1 MGMKWPRN
9 DKVMTMKRQSND
21 MVRMMTGDLH
31 DGQEEA
37 GHGAEL
43 SQPLLLE
50 PPEHRHPAPHR
61 ALPLQPATQKLI
73 IVRKWCKC

>member
-1 MGMKWPRN
+1 MAMILQYN
-9 DKVMTMKRQSND
+9 DKVMTMKWQNND
-21 MVRMMTGDLH
+21 TMMACMMTGDLH

-50 PPEHRHPAPHR
+50 SPEHRHPAPHG
-61 ALPLQPATQKLI
+61 ALPLQPATH
-73 IVRKWCKC
+73 